1 MLLSQRMNYINRP
14 KSAYTQEERI
24 KYLEESIRELRKEKE
39 NLKKEKG
46 ELKSRLEEENKKL
59 KEELAHYKNTEAIQ
73 KSNNASRYNP
83 YNHKSYVDR
92 EFRKEYTEEEQEL
105 LDLDYGTWFTAKFV
119 NR

>member
-59 KEELAHYKNTEAIQ
+59 GEENG
-73 KSNNASRYNP
+73 
-83 YNHKSYVDR
+83 
-92 EFRKEYTEEEQEL
+92 L
-105 LDLDYGTWFTAKFV
+105 LKQCLDKLMFDADVV
-119 NR
+119 NVKIH